1 MIPTEICLNRTR
13 TRLSITWEDGAT
25 VAFPAA
31 WLRERSR
38 DAGSI
43 RVAVNGW
50 AVPAVPDLTISNVEP
65 IGNYAVRLEFSDGH
79 DRGIF
84 PWAYLAEL
92 AASVPSRNEEKEP
105 ING

>member
-1 MIPTEICLNRTR
+1 MIPTEIGLDRTR
-13 TRLSITWEDGAT
+13 TRLSVTWENGAT
-25 VAFPAA
+25 VAFPAS
-31 WLRERSR
+31 WLRERAR

-50 AVPAVPDLTISNVEP
+50 TVPAWRDLTISNVEP

-92 AASVPSRNEEKEP
+92 AASAPCRNEEMERS
-105 ING
+105 NG